1 MVLLSILLLALSRA
15 EILERFKAPV
25 ITQAEGL
32 VQVFADCP
40 EDMRREYQMPIASFA
55 AETAKT
61 LYRGLGRKP
70 ARFRKPGV
78 LIHVGDVRT
87 NVSEVVARVATNDS
101 RVVSRIYVKSPGYA
115 DLARLRLEIVK
126 AFYRS
131 VEGQELSDAAA
142 VAVLRKGDPAL
153 RIADERQRLE
163 DWLNGTGDLK
173 DDEEGLKLLRKVI
186 EPGKASRRDVLT
198 FASRLFLYPP
208 VADLRFLGR
217 FDCLS
222 FHDALRFGRADPMVR
237 IVASVKA
244 NEMPVFGGGRG
255 EDMAAAAECYRRFLL
270 ELARGKKDEKEL
282 KALLDTADERL
293 NVAFEKAQP

>member
-25 ITQAEGL
+25 ITQMEGL
-32 VQVFADCP
+32 VQVYADCP
-40 EDMRREYQMPIASFA
+40 EDLRREYQMPIASFA

-61 LYRGLGRKP
+61 LYQGLGRKP
-70 ARFRKPGV
+70 ERFRKPGI

-87 NVSEVVARVATNDS
+87 NVSDVVTRVATNDS
-101 RVVSRIYVKSPGYA
+101 RVISRIYVKSPGYA
-115 DLARLRLEIVK
+115 DVSRLRLELVK
-126 AFYRS
+126 AFFRS
-131 VEGQELSDAAA
+131 VEGKELSDAAA
-142 VAVLRKGDPAL
+142 VAAYRRGDPAL

-208 VADLRFLGR
+208 AADLRFLGR

-222 FHDALRFGRADPMVR
+222 FRDALRLARTNLFVR
-237 IVASVKA
+237 VVASAKA
-244 NEMPVFGGGRG
+244 NEVPVFGGGRG
-255 EDMAAAAECYRRFLL
+255 EDLSAAAEAYRVFLV
-270 ELARGKKDEKEL
+270 ELARGKKGEKEL

>member
-25 ITQAEGL
+25 ITQMEGL
-32 VQVFADCP
+32 VQVYADCP
-40 EDMRREYQMPIASFA
+40 EDLRREYQMPIASFA

-61 LYRGLGRKP
+61 LYRELGRKP
-70 ARFRKPGV
+70 TRFRKPGV

-222 FHDALRFGRADPMVR
+222 FRDALRFGRADPMVR

-255 EDMAAAAECYRRFLL
+255 EDMAAAAEAYRVFLV